1 MIGAAGGVVAARG
14 SDAQRVA
21 LPVAHPAANIVAASA
36 VDGPPVRQPI
46 VDSDTVKEAAH
57 RINEQ
62 LRALQ
67 QGLQFSV
74 DEATGHTVVLVL
86 DSETGQTIR
95 QIPSEEALAISQSL
109 ERLQGILLKQQ
120 A

>member
-1 MIGAAGGVVAARG
+1 MSIQMISGAGGVAAVRGGDAQRAAPPVATPAANGELQAAGGE
-14 SDAQRVA
+14 
-21 LPVAHPAANIVAASA
+21 
-36 VDGPPVRQPI
+36 RQP
-46 VDSDTVKEAAH
+46 VDSDQVKEAT
-57 RINEQ
+57 RKINEQ
-62 LRALQ
+62 LNAMR

-74 DEATGHTVVLVL
+74 DEATGHTVVRVL

-109 ERLQGILLKQQ
+109 ERLQGVLLKQQ